1 MLGRFL
7 DEQHSQEVRDHV
19 TRLTVARFVGNTGLR
34 FAQPYLGVIGRS
46 LGVSLSTMGVATSF
60 GEFTGL
66 LGPLVGHQLN
76 KRSRRAS
83 MSLALCVL
91 ALGTALAGAA
101 PSVAAISVGFVV
113 LSLGKI
119 MFDNGM
125 NSWLVERTEYATR
138 GRVVGLTEIAWAGAI
153 LIGIPLLAI
162 LVFATSWR
170 YAYGTIALCLV
181 LMAWH
186 LWRHLPKDR
195 PTGHLDGART
205 AIVWSLPAA
214 AGFVSFGLVMAIGG
228 CLFVSFGSWLKDVHG
243 FSSLGIGAVS
253 ILLGTVELLAS
264 TSTVRFTDRWGKRRS
279 IRVGVMVALPAAV
292 GLAFV
297 GHQAA
302 LGLTLLSVLFLGFE
316 FAVVSFASLLPS
328 LQPHSPST
336 AFGLAVGV
344 GTVSRG
350 IVAIAS
356 TRLYTAHGIGG
367 SSLLAAGM
375 ATAALATLNFVTEP
389 VRQALP
395 AERNERA

>member
-1 MLGRFL
+1 MLGRYL
-7 DEQHSQEVRDHV
+7 GEDHSPEVREHV

-34 FAQPYLGVIGRS
+34 FAQPYLGVIGKS
-46 LGVSLSTMGVATSF
+46 LGVSLSTMGIATSF

-66 LGPLVGHQLN
+66 LGPFIGHQLN

-83 MSLALCVL
+83 MTLALCVL

-125 NSWLVERTEYATR
+125 NSWIVDRTEYATR

-153 LIGIPLLAI
+153 LVGIPIMAV
-162 LVFATSWR
+162 LVYATSWR
-170 YAYGTIALCLV
+170 YAYGAIAACV
-181 LMAWH
+181 LYMAWH
-186 LWRHLPKDR
+186 LWRYLPNDR
-195 PTGHLDGART
+195 PELHRDGART
-205 AIVWSLPAA
+205 NIAWSVSAV
-214 AGFVSFGLVMAIGG
+214 AGFAAFGLVMAIGG

-243 FSSLGIGAVS
+243 YSSLGIGAVS
-253 ILLGTVELLAS
+253 ILLGAVELLAS
-264 TSTVRFTDRWGKRRS
+264 TSTVRFTDQWGKKRS
-279 IRVGVMVALPAAV
+279 IGIGVIVALPAAV
-292 GLAFV
+292 GLAFL
-297 GHQAA
+297 GGQEAIG
-302 LGLTLLSVLFLGFE
+302 LGLLSALFLGFE

-328 LQPHSPST
+328 LLPDSPST
-336 AFGLAVGV
+336 AFGVAVGV

-367 SSLLAAGM
+367 SSLLAAAM
-375 ATAALATLNFVTEP
+375 AAAALLTLTVVREP
-389 VRQALP
+389 A
-395 AERNERA
+395 

>member
-1 MLGRFL
+1 MPLGRFL
-7 DEQHSQEVRDHV
+7 DEEHGQEVRDHV
-19 TRLTVARFVGNTGLR
+19 TRLTMARFVGNTGLR

-46 LGVSLSTMGVATSF
+46 LGVSLSTMGIATSF

-66 LGPLVGHQLN
+66 LGPLVGHKLN
-76 KRSRRAS
+76 KRSRRSS
-83 MSLALCVL
+83 MTLGLCVL

-101 PSVAAISVGFVV
+101 PSVAAIGIGFVV

-138 GRVVGLTEIAWAGAI
+138 GRVVGLTEVAWAGAI
-153 LIGIPLLAI
+153 LVGIPLLAV

-170 YAYGTIALCLV
+170 YAYGTVAVCLL

-186 LWRHLPKDR
+186 LWDHLPKDQ
-195 PTGHLDGART
+195 PTANPDATRV
-205 AIVWSLPAA
+205 AIVWSIPAL

-253 ILLGTVELLAS
+253 ILLGAVELIAT
-264 TSTVRFTDRWGKRRS
+264 TSTIRFTDSWGKRTS
-279 IRVGVMVALPAAV
+279 IRIGVMIALPAAV

-302 LGLTLLSVLFLGFE
+302 VGLALLSVLFLGFE
-316 FAVVSFASLLPS
+316 FAIVSFASLLPT
-328 LQPHSPST
+328 LQPDAPST
-336 AFGLAVGV
+336 AFGVAVGV

-367 SSLLAAGM
+367 SSLLAA
-375 ATAALATLNFVTEP
+375 AIAAGALLTLTFVREP
-389 VRQALP
+389 T
-395 AERNERA
+395 

>member
-1 MLGRFL
+1 MPLGRFL
-7 DEQHSQEVRDHV
+7 DEEHSQEVREHV

-46 LGVSLSTMGVATSF
+46 LGVSLSTMGIATSF

-66 LGPLVGHQLN
+66 LGPVVGHQLN
-76 KRSRRAS
+76 KRSRRGS
-83 MSLALCVL
+83 MTLALCVL

-101 PSVAAISVGFVV
+101 PSVAAISIGFVV

-138 GRVVGLTEIAWAGAI
+138 GRVIGLTEIAWAGAI
-153 LIGIPLLAI
+153 LVGIPLLAV

-170 YAYGTIALCLV
+170 YAYGTVAVCLFF
-181 LMAWH
+181 MAWH
-186 LWRHLPKDR
+186 LWNHLPKDQ
-195 PTGHLDGART
+195 PTVHAEGGRT
-205 AIVWSLPAA
+205 AIVWSIPAT
-214 AGFVSFGLVMAIGG
+214 AGFLSFGLVMAIGG

-253 ILLGTVELLAS
+253 ILLGAVELIAS
-264 TSTVRFTDRWGKRRS
+264 TSTIRFTDSWGKRRS
-279 IRVGVMVALPAAV
+279 IRVGVIIALPAAV

-302 LGLTLLSVLFLGFE
+302 LGLILLSVLFLGFE

-328 LQPHSPST
+328 LQPDSPST

-367 SSLLAAGM
+367 SSLLAASL
-375 ATAALATLNFVTEP
+375 AAAALLTLTFVREP
-389 VRQALP
+389 A
-395 AERNERA
+395 